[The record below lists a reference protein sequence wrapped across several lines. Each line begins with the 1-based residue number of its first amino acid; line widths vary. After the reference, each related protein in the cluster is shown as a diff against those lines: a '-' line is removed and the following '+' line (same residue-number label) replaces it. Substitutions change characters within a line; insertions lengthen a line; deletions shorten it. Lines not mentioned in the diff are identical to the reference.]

1 VPVKASRALRQLRR
15 INASAIRDGE
25 VREID
30 AEQLV
35 PGDVVLLESGDRVP
49 ADLRLLSAHG
59 LEFGRIAAHRRVGRR
74 REERAMGRR
83 GLTPTIRPLTPRTK
97 DGMSTSAGFY
107 RAPTAS

>member
-59 LEFGRIAAHRRVGRR
+59 LEFGRIAAWRSPGRR
-74 REERAMGRR
+74 SCAGGRKASSSRR
-83 GLTPTIRPLTPRTK
+83 GWARRS
-97 DGMSTSAGFY
+97 GCW
-107 RAPTAS
+107 RAT